1 MPGRGLAEPTY
12 TQSVASFPSLLAYH
26 ALLNTLCSVA
36 RSYPTLCNPMDCSP
50 PGSSIRGILQAR
62 RLEWV
67 SRSSSRLSSQ
77 PRSWTWVPRCLLA
90 LTDRF
95 FTTEILYLGNL
106 TRYNPFLQIAPLA
119 PRWWTKYIP
128 SNTISSLGLCIS
140 PVCSP
145 VVHSQ
150 RQYLSPGGTC
160 NGWLQ
165 HFLIHLCN
173 PLCFACS
180 YFQGFSSNEM
190 VPFPTQ
196 SSFNLKLDWL

>member
-36 RSYPTLCNPMDCSP
+36 RSYPTLCNPMDCSL

-128 SNTISSLGLCIS
+128 SNTISSLGNLVLWFFSLNFLSRAIS
-140 PVCSP
+140 SLYKQSSIQKFP
-145 VVHSQ
+145 
-150 RQYLSPGGTC
+150 T
-160 NGWLQ
+160 
-165 HFLIHLCN
+165 
-173 PLCFACS
+173 
-180 YFQGFSSNEM
+180 FSS
-190 VPFPTQ
+190 PSF
-196 SSFNLKLDWL
+196 SSYKHSAVHVTKYW